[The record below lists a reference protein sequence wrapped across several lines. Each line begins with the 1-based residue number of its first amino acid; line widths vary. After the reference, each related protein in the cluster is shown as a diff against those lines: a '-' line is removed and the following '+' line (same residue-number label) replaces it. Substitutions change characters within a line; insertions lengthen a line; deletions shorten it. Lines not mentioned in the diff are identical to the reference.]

1 MFVEFHN
8 RGQENEEVLLVVIAD
23 VSQDLVMDG
32 LYTLGHFLEIFLTAA
47 LNVSI
52 YRFEDY
58 ASHATCQYIDEREQ
72 FQEDLSLG
80 KQIWEVSCDALDNIH
95 EYVVSVLCLV
105 LKK

>member
-1 MFVEFHN
+1 M
-8 RGQENEEVLLVVIAD
+8 LVIIAD

-32 LYTLGHFLEIFLTAA
+32 LYALGHFLEVFLTAA
-47 LNVSI
+47 LDVSI

-58 ASHATCQYIDEREQ
+58 SSHATCEYVDEREQ

-95 EYVVSVLCLV
+95 EDVISVFCLV